1 MTWSV
6 ADELAVTKRR
16 LHEDE
21 VRRSAQTALIETLN
35 GRGQSTAEA
44 EHVLREIEATLV
56 TLRARRLSLEALQRH
71 P

>member
-16 LHEDE
+16 LNEDE
-21 VRRSAQTALIETLN
+21 VRRSAQTALIEALN

-44 EHVLREIEATLV
+44 EHVLREIEATLA
-56 TLRARRLSLEALQRH
+56 TLRARRFNLEAAQRH

>member
-16 LHEDE
+16 LNEDE
-21 VRRSAQTALIETLN
+21 VRRSAQTALIETLI

-44 EHVLREIEATLV
+44 EHVLQEIEAALV
-56 TLRARRLSLEALQRH
+56 TLRARRLSLEALQRQ

>member
-16 LHEDE
+16 LNEDE
-21 VRRSAQTALIETLN
+21 VRRSAQTALIKALN

>member
-16 LHEDE
+16 LNEDE
-21 VRRSAQTALIETLN
+21 VRRSAQTALIEALN